1 MAVSYSYNIEL
12 QLKIS
17 FLPQG
22 VIFVVD
28 SNDRE
33 RIQEAREEL
42 ERMVCLI
49 FGMHVVY
56 THIALD

>member
-1 MAVSYSYNIEL
+1 M
-12 QLKIS
+12 QLKIL
-17 FLPQG
+17 FLLQG

-42 ERMVCLI
+42 ERMVCLFDGVHI
-49 FGMHVVY
+49 DHVH
-56 THIALD
+56 T